1 MMKALHALPAL
12 LLLSL
17 SLLPRQAIHAQQV
30 KEPAKQYGHQN
41 KAQGRLLMHL
51 LKMDSAELAELRRTV
66 ERIEGMTPEEKQA
79 FSQNVQRLRD
89 MPAETAQ
96 KLYQSYHSIP
106 PEQREA
112 MHQRWR
118 KMTPEQRKEW
128 RRRMNA
134 LEPGARLQQ
143 IQKEGI
149 LPGPRYGGQREGLP
163 IPPKKNKSTPVPP
176 EPSEPPRSDT
186 PPEEN

>member
-1 MMKALHALPAL
+1 MKALHAIPAL

-17 SLLPRQAIHAQQV
+17 SLLPLQAIHAQHG
-30 KEPAKQYGHQN
+30 KQHGHQN
-41 KAQGRLLMHL
+41 SHQGRLLMHL
-51 LKMDSAELAELRRTV
+51 LKMDSAELAELRRTLV
-66 ERIEGMTPEEKQA
+66 RIEGMTPEEKQA
-79 FSQNVQRLRD
+79 FSKSVQRLHD
-89 MPAETAQ
+89 MPPETAQ

-118 KMTPEQRKEW
+118 EMTPEQRHEW
-128 RRRMNA
+128 RQRMNA
-134 LEPGARLQQ
+134 LEPAERLKQ

-149 LPGPRYGGQREGLP
+149 LPGPRYGGKREGLP
-163 IPPKKNKSTPVPP
+163 ISPKKSKRITAPP
-176 EPSEPPRSDT
+176 EPSEPSESDA